1 MNYYIYKSES
11 AYLMHHGIKGQKWG
25 QKNGPPYPIGSS
37 GHSAREEKA
46 GWRSSLDKTAYKQA
60 KKNKREAKK
69 AYEKAYNKAS
79 NYSSLHPISQFIK
92 GTKSNKK
99 STELWRDERLKNKSY
114 EQAVKELNAARSD
127 YRKQKA
133 EVNTKH
139 IAKTLCISEKEAEQV
154 KKYAKVVGISLAT
167 TAGLVAAGYLLSRN
181 KQALSTLGDNLI
193 NRGKNFIEAGKEGL
207 SQVNKSGKT
216 NFSYKISDA
225 HLFDGRTLGN
235 TAHLNGYR
243 EITADRIRRA
253 IDHPEIRTNFD
264 RLIKDVAV
272 NQRDFGARRRLSCWS
287 ASEAYWL
294 SSLTGK
300 DFCSV
305 SFENLVD
312 FNDFKTLYKT
322 QPKIFDAFGNEAKD
336 FVGKYG
342 RGDARIKF
350 DVDKGKDLV
359 SNVFKNIGASNNTTA
374 DGRTTIGFMN
384 GAYRSMACTHQWNF
398 EITTTSKGRQILN
411 IADGWSGERYTIANR
426 SPKGVISFIGGN
438 DPDKGFNK
446 FMQELYH
453 YNADSLRFYAPS
465 LDSVDPEALEKI
477 VFGRY

>member
-133 EVNTKH
+133 EANTQH

-154 KKYAKVVGISLAT
+154 KKYAKIVGISLAT
-167 TAGLVAAGYLLSRN
+167 TAGLVAAGYLISRN
-181 KQALSTLGDNLI
+181 KQTLSSISDSLL
-193 NRGKNFIEAGKEGL
+193 NRGKNFVEAGKEGL
-207 SQVNKSGKT
+207 NQVNKSGKT
-216 NFSYKISDA
+216 NFSYKLSDA
-225 HLFDGRTLGN
+225 RLFAGSEIGLAAKN
-235 TAHLNGYR
+235 NGYR
-243 EITADRIRRA
+243 EISSNAIKDAISNPQIRS
-253 IDHPEIRTNFD
+253 NFD
-264 RLIKDVAV
+264 ELIKDVAV
-272 NQRDFGARRRLSCWS
+272 NQRSFSAPRRLSCWS
-287 ASEAYWL
+287 ASESYWL

-300 DFCSV
+300 DFCSK

-312 FNDFKTLYKT
+312 FNDFKSLYKT
-322 QPKIFDAFGNEAKD
+322 QPKIFDAFGNEVSD

-342 RGDARIKF
+342 KGEARIKF

-359 SNVFKNIGASNNTTA
+359 TNVFNNIGASSNTTVSG
-374 DGRTTIGFMN
+374 DRTVGFMN
-384 GAYRSMACTHQWNF
+384 ASYRSMACTHQWNF
-398 EITTTSKGRQILN
+398 EIMKGPNGRQILN

-446 FMQELYH
+446 FMRELYT
-453 YNADSLRFYAPS
+453 YNADSFRFYAPS
-465 LDSVDPEALEKI
+465 LDSVDPDALAKI
-477 VFGRY
+477 ILGK